1 MSFQFQFSVLWSN
14 QILFFKMLLL
24 FIGWIKCTSRSVVYC
39 CSKAFLCNR
48 CQKSFRHEKAKVIV
62 KLFSLFSS
70 SAFCNLFIQQSALC
84 TSSENKDVK
93 KKKEKKKCSF
103 LNLDRLLVLHHQPR
117 RSFWDGG
124 GGGSRVCILNVW
136 CSRDKIRGQIKW
148 DVVIVDWAN

>member
-1 MSFQFQFSVLWSN
+1 MSFQFQFSVTLVQSN
-14 QILFFKMLLL
+14 TFFKIL

-62 KLFSLFSS
+62 WLFSLFSS

-93 KKKEKKKCSF
+93 KKKKKKCSF
-103 LNLDRLLVLHHQPR
+103 LNLDRLLVLHHQLR
-117 RSFWDGG
+117 RSFWDGRG
-124 GGGSRVCILNVW
+124 GGGSRVCLLTVW
-136 CSRDKIRGQIKW
+136 GSRDQRRGQIKW
-148 DVVIVDWAN
+148 DVVIVDWAS